1 MSTLEVY
8 SLTNDDHFY
17 YRWLY
22 FFGKTW
28 GDKFKQD
35 KITFAPNVPFPHAQ
49 RLLLLAK
56 TRQRRVLKWSLPRQR
71 SRRPDNASADATG
84 RGRGVCTAGKPKGGR
99 KSCLAKI
106 PRQRPRE
113 KARPEPVVPAQQR
126 RSPEGDSFPVSRH
139 PTDPTATTA
148 HSTRSRWVEA
158 SRS

>member
-56 TRQRRVLKWSLPRQR
+56 TRDREGFSNGHCHVKEAEDRTTRAQTPRDVAEECVRR
-71 SRRPDNASADATG
+71 ASPK
-84 RGRGVCTAGKPKGGR
+84 VEGK
-99 KSCLAKI
+99 A
-106 PRQRPRE
+106 
-113 KARPEPVVPAQQR
+113 A
-126 RSPEGDSFPVSRH
+126 
-139 PTDPTATTA
+139 
-148 HSTRSRWVEA
+148 
-158 SRS
+158 